1 MSGANWSK
9 GAQKLYRQ
17 RWRIWIIACLAH
29 AIVMFHR
36 AAIAPMADQLMADFG
51 LNAVAFGGLAAVYFY
66 IYAAMQLPSGIL
78 ADTMGPRKTIT
89 AGLLLSGAGSVLM
102 SLAPSFGILYVGRI
116 IVSFGVSIVW
126 LSAIKLVMEWF
137 RRQELATITGFTVSL
152 ANLGLIAASTPLAL
166 LIISVGWRMS
176 LMIASL
182 ATFALAAANWFII
195 RNSPIQ
201 IGLSPIEPEEQA
213 VPQGAASLDSLGLSL
228 AQKLKSVLRN
238 KSLWPLF
245 LLGLGTYGA
254 YATLFHNWAVV
265 YLMQT
270 YGIQRGFA
278 TNFILVATIGV
289 MVGGPLVGYLSD
301 RFFQQRRRPAVA
313 FTGITLASFL
323 LVTFWN
329 GGRPPLGALYPLC
342 FFAGLGVSSCLLTFA
357 YIKDTVQPSLRG
369 TASGLVNTGAFVGA
383 ALAQPLFG
391 YILDLGWRGE
401 MMEGVRVYP
410 VEAFQ
415 HGLLLC
421 SVLAALG
428 FVGALLMKREV
439 KEGSTS

>member
-1 MSGANWSK
+1 MSRAKWSK
-9 GAQKLYRQ
+9 AAQKLYRQ

-29 AIVMFHR
+29 TIGMFHR
-36 AAIAPMADQLMADFG
+36 AAIAPMADRFMADFG
-51 LNAVAFGGLAAVYFY
+51 LSATAFGGLAAVYFY

-89 AGLLLSGAGSVLM
+89 VGLLLSGAGSVLM

-126 LSAIKLVMEWF
+126 LSVIKLVMEWF
-137 RRQELATITGFTVSL
+137 HRQELATITGFTVSL
-152 ANLGLIAASTPLAL
+152 ANLGVIAASTPLAL
-166 LIISVGWRMS
+166 LIISVGWRRS

-182 ATFALAAANWFII
+182 VTFALAAANWFII
-195 RNSPIQ
+195 RNSPAQ
-201 IGLSPIEPEEQA
+201 IGLPSIEPKEQT
-213 VPQGAASLDSLGLSL
+213 VPQAAASLDSLGL
-228 AQKLKSVLRN
+228 AQKLKSVFRN

-245 LLGLGTYGA
+245 LLGLGVYGA

-270 YGIQRGFA
+270 YGIQRGSA
-278 TNFILVATIGV
+278 ANFILVATIGL
-289 MVGGPLVGYLSD
+289 MAGGPLVGYLSD
-301 RFFQQRRRPAVA
+301 RFFQQRRRPAVM
-313 FTGITLASFL
+313 FTGIALVSFL

-342 FFAGLGVSSCLLTFA
+342 FFVGLGMSSALLTFA
-357 YIKDTVQPSLRG
+357 YIRDTVQPSLQG
-369 TASGLVNTGAFVGA
+369 TASGLVNTGGFVGA
-383 ALAQPLFG
+383 SLTQPLFG
-391 YILDLGWRGE
+391 YILDLGWGGE

-410 VEAFQ
+410 VQAFQ

-421 SVLAALG
+421 CGLAALG
-428 FVGALLMKREV
+428 FLGALLMKSEI